1 MEVVSE
7 EVEAIGGAE
16 THVRQ
21 VIDRLHAIT
30 KELDSYRRRQTG
42 GLVQEEVGLRHANKT
57 HIRAALKEPSI
68 VMAAKI
74 FP

>member
-57 HIRAALKEPSI
+57 QI
-68 VMAAKI
+68 
-74 FP
+74 